1 MELLF
6 LGTSS
11 GVPTKSRN
19 VTGIALIETKGR
31 GWHLVD

>member
-1 MELLF
+1 MELYF

-19 VTGIALIETKGR
+19 VSATALLEGER
-31 GWHLVD
+31 VVSD